1 MIKGEKPTR
10 PNTLNLLNKI
20 DTATNKAIDNLKN
33 NIKGDSIKT
42 PPPPP
47 PRWSKP
53 TTPQSINN
61 NNNNFTTTV
70 MFSANSQSP
79 KNENLPEVVVC
90 DPKRM
95 SPEGQCTST
104 VSSKGG
110 SLRRE
115 QVTSPNG
122 SILSPNSD
130 PNSLL
135 SPDTLSPLSATK
147 TTRHSRRRHKVT
159 EQYSQSLLLI
169 NKNSVC
175 FRCRNTIKNP
185 ISLIHPQFTIEVV
198 LVTKSV
204 ITKIYGQTMTTPTLK
219 HHQLKL

>member
-20 DTATNKAIDNLKN
+20 DTAANKTVDNLKN
-33 NIKGDSIKT
+33 NLKSDSIKT

-53 TTPQSINN
+53 TTPQG
-61 NNNNFTTTV
+61 NNNFTVTTTV
-70 MFSANSQSP
+70 TFSVNSQSP
-79 KNENLPEVVVC
+79 KSENLPEVVVC

-115 QVTSPNG
+115 PVTSPNG

-130 PNSLL
+130 PSSLL

-147 TTRHSRRRHKVT
+147 TTRHSRRRHKVS
-159 EQYSQSLLLI
+159 E
-169 NKNSVC
+169 
-175 FRCRNTIKNP
+175 F
-185 ISLIHPQFTIEVV
+185 
-198 LVTKSV
+198 
-204 ITKIYGQTMTTPTLK
+204 
-219 HHQLKL
+219 